1 MFTLVAMFIAVTVYG
16 FQQTAITP
24 ALPVVQDDFD
34 ASREW
39 TTWLLSGYF
48 VVASVTPVFLGK
60 FADRSG
66 KRKVFLAALIAF
78 VAGSVGAALSPSIGL
93 VVVCRLVQGLG
104 GAVFPLSFAIVRDVV
119 PSARVGSA
127 IGVLTGGFGVGSLLG
142 YSVGGLIT
150 QFIGWRWIF
159 WIGSIALTL
168 AIVLVAITVP
178 HSPVRVERRLDALGA
193 ALFGAALS
201 GIVIAVTEGPQRGWT
216 APLTLGMFGL
226 TVVAA
231 PAWVYRELHTPEPL
245 MDLRV
250 LSSRPMLLTNIASL
264 LSGYSAIGTGVVLT
278 YLLQGASGT
287 HLVLFGLAS
296 GPLLT
301 GLVLLPRA
309 LGQAVGGPA
318 AGPLARHLHP
328 VPTFAAGM
336 GLTTVGLVLLT
347 IWRGNLWVIMGDLA
361 VLGLGFGLA
370 ISMMG
375 RLVTLTADL
384 GETGVATSINAVVRR
399 VGGGVGAQVG
409 VALLATITVGGGDDP
424 AREAFT
430 VAFAVAAAA
439 AFVGMV
445 CVLLIPRR

>member
-1 MFTLVAMFIAVTVYG
+1 MFIAVTVYG

-24 ALPVVQDDFD
+24 ALPVVQDDFA

-60 FADRSG
+60 LADRSG
-66 KRKVFLAALIAF
+66 KRKVFLAALTAF
-78 VAGSVGAALSPSIGL
+78 LAGSIGAALAPSIGL

-119 PSARVGSA
+119 PRSRVGSA

-142 YSVGGLIT
+142 YSIGGLIT
-150 QFIGWRWIF
+150 QVMGWRWIF
-159 WIGSIALTL
+159 WIGAITLML
-168 AIVLVAITVP
+168 AIVLVALAVP
-178 HSPVRVERRLDALGA
+178 HSPTRIDRRLDALGA

-216 APLTLGMFGL
+216 SPLTLGMFAT
-226 TVVAA
+226 TVVAV
-231 PAWVYRELHTPEPL
+231 PAWVYRELHTSEPL

-264 LSGYSAIGTGVVLT
+264 MSGYSAIGSGVVLT
-278 YLLQGASGT
+278 YLLQGESGT
-287 HLVLFGLAS
+287 DLVLFGLAA
-296 GPLLT
+296 GPFLT
-301 GLVLLPRA
+301 GLALLPRA
-309 LGQAVGGPA
+309 LGQAVGGPVV
-318 AGPLARHLHP
+318 GPMVTRLGP
-328 VPTFAAGM
+328 VPTFASGM
-336 GLTTVGLVLLT
+336 GLTTLGLAAMAV
-347 IWRGNLWVIMGDLA
+347 WRGSLWIIMGELA

-370 ISMMG
+370 VSMMG
-375 RLVTLTADL
+375 RLVTMTADI

-399 VGGGVGAQVG
+399 VGGGIGAQVG
-409 VALLATITVGGGDDP
+409 VALLATITVGAGEEP

-430 VAFAVAAAA
+430 VAFSAAAA
-439 AFVGMV
+439 AGFIGMI